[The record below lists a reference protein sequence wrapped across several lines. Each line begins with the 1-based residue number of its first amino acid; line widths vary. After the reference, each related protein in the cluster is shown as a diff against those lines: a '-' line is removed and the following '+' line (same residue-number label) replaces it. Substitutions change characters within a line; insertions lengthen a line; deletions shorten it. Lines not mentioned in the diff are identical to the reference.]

1 MKQAV
6 YDMKS
11 KSLISYEGTY
21 KDQPSQNAIDFYKTI
36 QIFTGYSGS
45 IFDYYY
51 KVYDSLGNEQ
61 RNLIRIKITDSCMSR
76 WKFKVE
82 DLEYILL
89 QFAKE
94 EVVKRFELGILE
106 EFSIIELKYN
116 TILPNCSWDA
126 LRINL
131 KM

>member
-6 YDMKS
+6 YNMKL
-11 KSLISYEGTY
+11 KNLMSYEGTF

-36 QIFTGYSGS
+36 EIFTGYSGS
-45 IFDYYY
+45 IYDYYY
-51 KVYDSLGNEQ
+51 KIYDSIGNEQ
-61 RNLIRIKITDSCMSR
+61 RNLIRIKITDLCISR

-89 QFAKE
+89 QYAKE

-106 EFSIIELKYN
+106 KNSIIELKYE
-116 TILPNCSWDA
+116 TISPCYS
-126 LRINL
+126 
-131 KM
+131 

>member
-11 KSLISYEGTY
+11 KSLISYEGKF
-21 KDQPSQNAIDFYKTI
+21 KDQPSQNAIDFYKTRE
-36 QIFTGYSGS
+36 IFTGYSGS

-51 KVYDSLGNEQ
+51 KIYDSIGNEQ
-61 RNLIRIKITDSCMSR
+61 RNLIRIKITDLCISR

-89 QFAKE
+89 QCAKE
-94 EVVKRFELGILE
+94 EVMKRFELEILE
-106 EFSIIELKYN
+106 EVSIMELKYE
-116 TILPNCSWDA
+116 TIPPNCS
-126 LRINL
+126 
-131 KM
+131 

>member
-6 YDMKS
+6 YNMKS
-11 KSLISYEGTY
+11 KKMSYEGTF

-36 QIFTGYSGS
+36 EIFTGYSGS

-51 KVYDSLGNEQ
+51 KIYDSIGNEQ
-61 RNLIRIKITDSCMSR
+61 RNLIKIKITDLCISR

-89 QFAKE
+89 QYAKE
-94 EVVKRFELGILE
+94 EVVKRLELGKLE
-106 EFSIIELKYN
+106 KISIIELKYE
-116 TILPNCSWDA
+116 TIPACYS
-126 LRINL
+126 
-131 KM
+131 